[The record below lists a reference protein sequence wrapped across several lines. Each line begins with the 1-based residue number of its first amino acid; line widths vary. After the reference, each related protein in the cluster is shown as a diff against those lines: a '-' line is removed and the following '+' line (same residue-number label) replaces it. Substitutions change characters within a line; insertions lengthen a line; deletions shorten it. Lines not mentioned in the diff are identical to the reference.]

1 MWYMYVIHGLSL
13 KNFSSETAR
22 LVLPCQH
29 YFTPELS
36 LFQGDPGTQPPGR
49 SFRAAASHAAA

>member
-13 KNFSSETAR
+13 GNFSSETAR

-29 YFTPELS
+29 YFTPEFS
-36 LFQGDPGTQPPGR
+36 LRKTLGHSCRVDTVP
-49 SFRAAASHAAA
+49 